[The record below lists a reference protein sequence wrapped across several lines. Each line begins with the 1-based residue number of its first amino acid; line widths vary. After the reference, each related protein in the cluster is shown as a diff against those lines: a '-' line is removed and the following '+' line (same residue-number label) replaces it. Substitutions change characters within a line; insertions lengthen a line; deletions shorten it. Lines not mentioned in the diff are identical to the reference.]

1 MAMKICMIG
10 NSHIGALKLGWKQIR
25 HSHRHEVSFL
35 GVPGVQIRNLAIE
48 QGTVVPT
55 SDNSRKYFE
64 KTLGAESI
72 ELDRYDVVVVVGCGL
87 NLIGALSVT
96 SRWRPYTLVDETAR
110 DDQTQFDLVSDRLF
124 AEILSSKIRKS
135 LANRY
140 ITKMAR
146 QGAARVLYVTT
157 PLPSSEI
164 RLKPQEDPVKDLVA
178 GAHGPAVASLYR
190 DAIEQVMGRDK
201 VVFPPADVL
210 VDGAMTDMRYSR
222 GSLRL
227 DGKREHPEDDMHHM
241 NADYGA
247 LVLEAVF
254 SRLAGAAGVR

>member
-35 GVPGVQIRNLAIE
+35 GVPGVQVRNLAVE

-55 SDNSRKYFE
+55 SDGARRYFE

-72 ELDRYDVVVVVGCGL
+72 ELDRYDAVVLVGCGL
-87 NLIGALSVT
+87 NLVGALGVT

-110 DDQTQFDLVSDRLF
+110 DSQTQFDLVSDRLF
-124 AEILSSKIRKS
+124 AEVLSSKVRRS
-135 LANRY
+135 FANKFA
-140 ITKMAR
+140 TKVAR
-146 QGAARVLYVTT
+146 QGATRVLYVTT

-164 RLKPQEDPVKDLVA
+164 RLKPQEDPVLGLVA

-190 DAIEQVMGRDK
+190 NAVEKVMGREK

-227 DGKREHPEDDMHHM
+227 DGKREHPDDDLNHM

-247 LVLEAVF
+247 VVLDVVF
-254 SRLAGAAGVR
+254 SRLAAAAGAR